1 MHKEQKEIEE
11 FLKELE
17 ALLTKYR
24 VRLWSYDDI
33 CVSFDEKGT
42 HTEIDAYYDKDE
54 LDHITFHRVTK
65 EKGT

>member
-1 MHKEQKEIEE
+1 MYKGQKETEE

-33 CVSFDEKGT
+33 YVSVEKEDT
-42 HTEIDAYYDKDE
+42 HTEIDAYYDKGE
-54 LDHITFHRVTK
+54 LERITFHRVTK
-65 EKGT
+65 DKGT